1 MYNDVKKHLLG
12 IGEGWCPFVEP
23 VLEDISRKGGTIVQ
37 VKEKFGGLR
46 IYTHGGDYE
55 AISDLIRGAE
65 SAVSHICEECG
76 KVGSLSQNKRGW
88 MKTLCIDHIGE
99 QNAE

>member
-1 MYNDVKKHLLG
+1 MYVDIEKHLQS
-12 IGEGWCPFVEP
+12 IGPGWQDIVRP
-23 VLEDISRKGGTIVQ
+23 VLEDIARKNGTVIQ

-55 AISDLIRGAE
+55 AITELIRGAE

-76 KVGSLSQNKRGW
+76 KVGSLTSDRGIL
-88 MKTLCIDHIGE
+88 KTACIEHAGE